1 MFRQVGIGAAA
12 VLSIGLLAAG
22 CSEDGDTIVT
32 GGGGSLLPGNTDQSP
47 FAGFESN
54 NLSPD
59 GGAFS
64 ENGASV
70 DQVLVKWN
78 CDCPDSDGD
87 SSNADNTALVL
98 FTMFDNGTG
107 NVNTKRALFASH
119 YENGT
124 FTPPV
129 ELLGDDRDQTVA
141 IELDSY
147 VLIPMNTASYQS
159 GSTSTATE
167 INTVRDNSGNWLIL
181 GEYTTQFQTPGL
193 DTTGGA
199 SLTSNNRGVRRTIAS
214 WVFQKN
220 LRSSSL
226 ASNALVGGVTQ
237 PFRYGFQELGTIIP
251 TTFIA
256 GAVNGAAVNGTSTAN
271 LDIPACHV
279 TSYGAVTDGFC
290 GETCFDGEALP
301 FVAES
306 NAGVANQDFDGFA
319 ATGANALTNAQR
331 TAFTHCFPT
340 LSRTGNNADI
350 FARANRTQLVQLG
363 TAVYRPG
370 EEVSH
375 IVAVWTQVC
384 SSIAGGGSISSNQ
397 ADTTLGGHEL
407 QLRYRT
413 FNLASQTWEAD
424 ETEVAFAAERN
435 ARTGELRAGTQPF
448 PVLRGYNQNLFFKYA
463 DASLIV
469 STGNN
474 TGNLADQNQLAL
486 YPNTNG
492 NNINDW
498 SQDDTGGHAG
508 GNLKRTGAGNV
519 NAFWREVI
527 GMVRFQDDG
536 DGTSSQAG
544 TSLDV
549 SSTAETR
556 GSVGVH
562 ATTTVTVSNTTRD
575 TVPSREI
582 ANFNCCDSDFRNR
595 SILGADEGM
604 SDLSLFYVMADNTR
618 TGTGA
623 TLNMDRELWVVAM
636 NPTGDLATSSFAAG
650 TNPSRVSGTH
660 AADYHVSTAPNDGAA
675 NSPADGR
682 ILQDPVLIRNNGSSF
697 AENGNA
703 SALTEASSGSNY
715 NASGAG
721 PCYFELCLNRTGSY
735 AGILFSKDS
744 GNSSR
749 SGAGTG
755 FTQSLY
761 ATVYQPFRPAVSTTS
776 SGTSTLTAANL
787 ESRLPSAGPTRVDS
801 DTGFGITQVTLN
813 QADPA
818 NDAETSRAW
827 RALPVNAYGW
837 QGYLGYRV
845 GFQSDIN
852 VMTVFWEQSDS
863 TEDRV
868 LFRRMTVTAGTG
880 NPLSAP
886 TLALGTAVEIDSTA
900 SVQSFAQYLDD
911 TTSRDTFTFL
921 DGTARIWTNFKSV
934 DAGANNTG
942 TNGDVLV
949 VYTKASDNTN
959 SDGDGAEQEIR
970 ALIATASAG
979 TSQVIDTM
987 VNENNSTILEG
998 RTPSLRRDASANAA
1012 ASTNRYNINSVDSNT
1027 VCHEIIPVPCA
1038 TDTSTNSGN
1047 HPVLTTQYGVLIL
1060 IGDQEV
1066 VTTTNSSSTT
1076 TITGNG
1082 TFRAALYSR
1091 FYDASDNGNNTTLE
1105 SRISGI
1111 ASTGYTQPPQI
1122 DHEQGVA
1129 DDTKSPTS
1137 CKNGRTIGLVFETN
1151 AQLWYQS
1158 TSDGTSF
1165 NRDATT
1171 GLSNPL
1177 LITNQSSQDVTAW
1190 DLDCCLDSNGDAQGV
1205 ILWFRKNDVDS
1216 DDRLFIGAGSI
1227 Q

>member
-32 GGGGSLLPGNTDQSP
+32 GGGGSQLPGNTDSSP
-47 FAGFESN
+47 FAGFQAN
-54 NLSPD
+54 NLAPD
-59 GGAFS
+59 GGGFS

-78 CDCPDSDGD
+78 CDCPDSDGN
-87 SSNADNTALVL
+87 STNADNSALVL

-119 YENGT
+119 YENGN

-129 ELLGDDRDQTVA
+129 ELMGDDRDQTVA

-147 VLIPMNTASYQS
+147 VLVPMNTASYQT

-167 INTVRDNSGNWLIL
+167 INTVRDNSGNWLII

-193 DTTGGA
+193 DAVGG
-199 SLTSNNRGVRRTIAS
+199 SKLTANNRGVRRTIAS

-220 LRSSSL
+220 LRNSSL
-226 ASNALVGGVTQ
+226 ESNNKVGGVTQ
-237 PFRYGFQELGTIIP
+237 PFRYGFQQLGTIIP
-251 TTFIA
+251 TTFVA
-256 GAVNGAAVNGTSTAN
+256 GAVNGAAVNGTEAAN
-271 LDIPACHV
+271 IDVPACHV

-301 FVAES
+301 FLAES
-306 NAGVANQDFDGFA
+306 TPGIGSNAFSGFR
-319 ATGANALTNAQR
+319 ATSLTDPQR
-331 TAFTHCFPT
+331 TAFTHAIPH
-340 LSRTGNNADI
+340 LSRTNDNADI
-350 FARANRTQLVQLG
+350 FARGNRNNLVQLG

-384 SSIAGGGSISSNQ
+384 SSIAGGGSIGGGE
-397 ADTTLGGHEL
+397 ADTSQGGHEL

-413 FNLASQTWEAD
+413 FNLATQTWEAD
-424 ETEVAFAAERN
+424 EAEVAFAAERN
-435 ARTGELRAGTQPF
+435 ARTSATRAGTAPF

-463 DASLIV
+463 DASLIT
-469 STGNN
+469 SSGNN
-474 TGNLADQNQLAL
+474 TGNLPNANQFAL
-486 YPNTNG
+486 YPGTNG

-508 GNLKRTGAGNV
+508 GNLKHGNV
-519 NAFWREVI
+519 QGGAAAAQAFWREVI
-527 GMVRFQDDG
+527 GVVRFKDDG
-536 DGTSSQAG
+536 DGTSSVAG

-556 GSVGVH
+556 ASVGVH
-562 ATTTVTVSNTTRD
+562 ATTTITVNNTTRD
-575 TVPSREI
+575 VMPSREI
-582 ANFNCCDSDFRNR
+582 ANFNCCDDEYKNR
-595 SILGADEGM
+595 SIIGADEGM

-623 TLNMDRELWVVAM
+623 TLNMDRELWVVAL
-636 NPTGDLATSSFAAG
+636 NPTGDLATSSFSAG
-650 TNPSRVSGTH
+650 TNPARVSGTH
-660 AADYHVSTAPNDGAA
+660 EADYHVSTAPNDGAA

-682 ILQDPVLIRNNGSSF
+682 ILQDPVLIRNNGTTRSNNGTAGGL
-697 AENGNA
+697 AEA
-703 SALTEASSGSNY
+703 TSGTNY

-749 SGAGTG
+749 SGTGTG

-761 ATVYQPFRPAVSTTS
+761 ATVYQPFRPIASTTS
-776 SGTSTLTAANL
+776 TTTTTATAANL
-787 ESRLPSAGPTRVDS
+787 ENRLPSAGPTRVDS
-801 DTGFGITQVTLN
+801 DTGFGITQVSLN
-813 QADPA
+813 TADPA

-827 RALPVNAYGW
+827 RALPVNYYRW
-837 QGYLGYRV
+837 QGFLGYKT

-852 VMTVFWEQSDS
+852 IMTIFWEQSDS

-900 SVQSFAQYLDD
+900 SVQSFAQYRDD
-911 TTSRDTFTFL
+911 TTSRDTFTYL
-921 DGTARIWTNFKSV
+921 DQTSNLWSFGIC
-934 DAGANNTG
+934 DGGANNTG
-942 TNGDVLV
+942 TNGDCLV
-949 VYTKASDNTN
+949 VYSKASDNTN

-987 VNENNSTILEG
+987 VNENNPTIAEG
-998 RTPSLRRDASANAA
+998 GGTLLRTASANAA
-1012 ASTNRYNINSVDSNT
+1012 TRTNRYNITTVDTGT
-1027 VCHEIIPVPCA
+1027 VVHEIVPVPCN
-1038 TDTSTNSGN
+1038 TDVTNTANFPQLTTNSF
-1047 HPVLTTQYGVLIL
+1047 YIL
-1060 IGDQEV
+1060 IVMGDQEV
-1066 VTTTNSSSTT
+1066 VISTNSTNAQ

-1082 TFRAALYSR
+1082 TNRLALYTR
-1091 FYDASDNGNNTTLE
+1091 KYDGSDNGNNTTL
-1105 SRISGI
+1105 SARLGLPASG
-1111 ASTGYTQPPQI
+1111 STPQPTQI

-1129 DDTKSPTS
+1129 DDTKGPET

-1158 TSDGTSF
+1158 TTDGTTF
-1165 NRDATT
+1165 NKDSST

-1190 DLDCCLDSNGDAQGV
+1190 AVECCLDSNGDAQGV
-1205 ILWFRKNDVDS
+1205 ILWFRK
-1216 DDRLFIGAGSI
+1216 DDTDADNRLFIGAGSV